1 MQAVVEACMAFFVP
15 HAEGSQRQFMDFA
28 RQWQDGVG
36 RVTAAFAA
44 LGAERR
50 TELSALLLKL
60 MEQKLTM
67 QALVEQVDAAV
78 HCAQCKGECC
88 VAGRYH
94 FTGVDLLAYLAT
106 ATPLFTPLFDNG
118 LCCYLARERCLMPA
132 GYRPFNCITF
142 NCERIEDLLPE
153 PEVERFYRLE
163 RELRESYRQIRALFP
178 GSNIGSPLLQE

>member
-1 MQAVVEACMAFFVP
+1 
-15 HAEGSQRQFMDFA
+15 MDFE

-36 RVTAAFAA
+36 RVTAAFQA
-44 LGAERR
+44 LEAGSR
-50 TELSALLLKL
+50 TELCALLARL
-60 MEQKLTM
+60 MEQKRTM
-67 QALVEQVDAAV
+67 QALVEQVDAGV

-94 FTGVDLLAYLAT
+94 FTGVDLLAYLAA

-118 LCCYLARERCLMPA
+118 LCCYLAEACCLMPPA
-132 GYRPFNCITF
+132 YRPFNCITF

-178 GSNIGSPLLQE
+178 GSSIGSPLLQE